1 VTFTSYE
8 DLRACA
14 RRRLPRALFDYADG
28 GAGDELTLER
38 NRTDL
43 NRMTFRQRVM
53 VDVSHVSL
61 ATTLAGCASE
71 LPVAIAPTGMAGWFR
86 RDGEILGARAAQ
98 ASGVPF
104 CLSTMSVC
112 SIEDVQAA
120 VRAPFWFQLY
130 LMRDRGFNSALIDR
144 ARAAGCS
151 ALVLTLDLTVMG
163 VRRRDL
169 RNGLT
174 TPPRLTWRNALD
186 MVSRPS
192 WFAGVLLGK
201 RRTFGNLEP
210 LRAGGSD
217 LASLA
222 EWTAKQ
228 FDASLTWDDVA
239 WVRERW
245 PGHLILKGVLDPADA
260 ELACRSGPDA
270 IVVSNHGGRQLDGA
284 PSAISVL
291 PEVVDRVGGR
301 CEVLVD
307 GGIRSGADVLSA
319 LALGARGCLVGKAF
333 LFALA
338 AAGEAGVKTLLE
350 LLKKELSAA
359 LALTGQTDVRKV
371 DRDVL
376 R

>member
-38 NRTDL
+38 NRIDL

-163 VRRRDL
+163 VRRRDV

-307 GGIRSGADVLSA
+307 GGIRSGADVLRA

-338 AAGEAGVKTLLE
+338 AAGEAGVKALLE

>member
-163 VRRRDL
+163 VRRRDV

>member
-1 VTFTSYE
+1 VTFTSFE

-14 RRRLPRALFDYADG
+14 RRRLPRAVFDYADG

-38 NRTDL
+38 NRVDL
-43 NRMTFRQRVM
+43 DRMTLRQRVM
-53 VDVSHVSL
+53 VDVSRLSL
-61 ATTLAGCASE
+61 TTTLAGSAAA

-98 ASGVPF
+98 AFGVPF

-120 VRAPFWFQLY
+120 VSSPFWFQLY

-163 VRRRDL
+163 VRRRDVK
-169 RNGLT
+169 NGMT

-186 MVSRPS
+186 IATKPS
-192 WFAGVLLGK
+192 WVAGVLFGK
-201 RRTFGNLEP
+201 RHTFGNLEP

-222 EWTAKQ
+222 EWTVNQ
-228 FDASLTWDDVA
+228 FDASITWDDVA

-245 PGHLILKGVLDPADA
+245 PGRLILKGVLDAADA
-260 ELACRSGPDA
+260 ELACRAGPDA

-291 PEVVDRVGGR
+291 PKVVEAVNGR

-307 GGIRSGADVLSA
+307 GGIRSGTDILRA

-338 AAGEAGVKTLLE
+338 AAGESGVETLLE
-350 LLKKELSAA
+350 LLKKELAAA
-359 LALTGQTDVRKV
+359 LALTGQTDVKRV
-371 DRDVL
+371 ARDVL

>member
-1 VTFTSYE
+1 LTFTSYE

-28 GAGDELTLER
+28 GAGDELTLDR
-38 NRTDL
+38 NRADL
-43 NRMTFRQRVM
+43 DRMAFRQRVM
-53 VDVSHVSL
+53 VDVSRLSL
-61 ATTLAGCASE
+61 ATTLAGCGAT

-86 RDGEILGARAAQ
+86 GNGEILGARAAQ
-98 ASGVPF
+98 AFGVPF

-112 SIEDVQAA
+112 SIEDVRAA
-120 VRAPFWFQLY
+120 VSAPFWFQLY
-130 LMRDRGFNSALIDR
+130 LMRDRGFNAALIER
-144 ARAAGCS
+144 ARAAGCP

-163 VRRRDL
+163 VRRRDVKS
-169 RNGLT
+169 GLT

-186 MVSRPS
+186 VASKPR
-192 WFAGVLLGK
+192 WVAGVLLGK
-201 RRTFGNLEP
+201 RHTFGNLEP

-228 FDASLTWDDVA
+228 FDASLTWHDVA

-245 PGHLILKGVLDPADA
+245 PGRLILKGVLDAADA
-260 ELACRSGPDA
+260 ELACRTGAEA

-284 PSAISVL
+284 PSSISVL
-291 PEVVDRVGGR
+291 PEVVDAVNGR
-301 CEVLVD
+301 CEVMLD
-307 GGIRSGADVLSA
+307 GGIRSGADILRA
-319 LALGARGCLVGKAF
+319 LALGASGCLVGKAF

-338 AAGEAGVKTLLE
+338 AAGEAGVRTLLE
-350 LLKKELSAA
+350 LLQKELNAA
-359 LALTGQTDVRKV
+359 LAFTGQTDVQRV
-371 DRDVL
+371 DRHVL

>member
-1 VTFTSYE
+1 VTFTSFE

-38 NRTDL
+38 NRADL
-43 NRMTFRQRVM
+43 DRMTLRQRVM
-53 VDVSHVSL
+53 VDVSRLSL
-61 ATTLAGCASE
+61 ATTLAGCAST

-98 ASGVPF
+98 SSGVPF

-120 VRAPFWFQLY
+120 VSSPFWFQLY

-163 VRRRDL
+163 VRRRDVK
-169 RNGLT
+169 NGLT
-174 TPPRLTWRNALD
+174 TPPRLTWRNALN
-186 MVSRPS
+186 MAAKPAWV
-192 WFAGVLLGK
+192 AGALFGR

-245 PGHLILKGVLDPADA
+245 PGRLILKGVLDSADA
-260 ELACRSGPDA
+260 KLACQSRPDA

-291 PEVVDRVGGR
+291 PEVVEAVDGR
-301 CEVLVD
+301 SEVLVD
-307 GGIRSGADVLSA
+307 GGIRSGADILRA
-319 LALGARGCLVGKAF
+319 LALGARGCLLGKAF

-350 LLKKELSAA
+350 LLRKELSAA
-359 LALTGQTDVRKV
+359 LALTGQTDVQRV
-371 DRDVL
+371 ARDVL

>member
-163 VRRRDL
+163 VRRRDV

-307 GGIRSGADVLSA
+307 GGIRSGADVLRA

-338 AAGEAGVKTLLE
+338 AAGEAGVKALLE

>member
-38 NRTDL
+38 NCTDL
-43 NRMTFRQRVM
+43 DRMAFRQRVM

-163 VRRRDL
+163 VRRRDV

>member
-1 VTFTSYE
+1 MTFTSYE

-28 GAGDELTLER
+28 GAGDELTLDR
-38 NRTDL
+38 NRADL
-43 NRMTFRQRVM
+43 DRMAFRQRVM
-53 VDVSHVSL
+53 VDVSRLSL
-61 ATTLAGCASE
+61 ATTLAGCGAT

-86 RDGEILGARAAQ
+86 GNGEILGARAAQ
-98 ASGVPF
+98 AFGVPF

-112 SIEDVQAA
+112 SIEDVRAA
-120 VRAPFWFQLY
+120 VSAPFWFQLY
-130 LMRDRGFNSALIDR
+130 LMRDRGFNAALIER
-144 ARAAGCS
+144 ARAAGCP

-163 VRRRDL
+163 VRRRDVKS
-169 RNGLT
+169 GLT

-186 MVSRPS
+186 VASKPR
-192 WFAGVLLGK
+192 WVAGVLLGK
-201 RRTFGNLEP
+201 RHTFGNLEP

-228 FDASLTWDDVA
+228 FDASLTWHDVA

-245 PGHLILKGVLDPADA
+245 PGRLILKGVLDAADA
-260 ELACRSGPDA
+260 ELACRTGAEA

-284 PSAISVL
+284 PSSISVL
-291 PEVVDRVGGR
+291 PEVVDAVNGR
-301 CEVLVD
+301 CEVMLD
-307 GGIRSGADVLSA
+307 GGIRSGADILRA
-319 LALGARGCLVGKAF
+319 LALGASGCLVGKAF

-338 AAGEAGVKTLLE
+338 AAGEAGVRTLLE
-350 LLKKELSAA
+350 LLQKELNAA
-359 LALTGQTDVRKV
+359 LAFTGQTDVQRV
-371 DRDVL
+371 DRHVL